1 MHGSEDGRGYFKV
14 LSGDEVS
21 EASFGRGCLPGKAIV
36 QKGLLLPMPQY
47 VCLAVNTAVVSQG
60 AGLAIGFM
68 R

>member
-1 MHGSEDGRGYFKV
+1 MLF
-14 LSGDEVS
+14 GDEVS
-21 EASFGRGCLPGKAIV
+21 EASSGRGCLPRKAIV